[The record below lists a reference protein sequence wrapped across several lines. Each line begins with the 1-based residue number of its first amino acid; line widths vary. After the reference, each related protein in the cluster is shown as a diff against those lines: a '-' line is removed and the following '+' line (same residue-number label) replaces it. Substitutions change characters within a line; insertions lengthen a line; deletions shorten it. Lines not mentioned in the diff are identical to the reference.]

1 MLGAGGWLASRMAA
15 KRPPTL
21 ALWTARAAVFF
32 PNGGNNSEKVVSM
45 DRGRVGGVIDGGTV
59 ATVRWDELE
68 HWPHRALQLTPPDG
82 HKLNRRANRCA
93 TAAVRR
99 RELLGGLIP

>member
-1 MLGAGGWLASRMAA
+1 VDQAA
-15 KRPPTL
+15 
-21 ALWTARAAVFF
+21 
-32 PNGGNNSEKVVSM
+32 EEVVSM

-68 HWPHRALQLTPPDG
+68 HRPHRALQLAPPDAD
-82 HKLNRRANRCA
+82 NSTADVNRCA

>member
-1 MLGAGGWLASRMAA
+1 
-15 KRPPTL
+15 
-21 ALWTARAAVFF
+21 
-32 PNGGNNSEKVVSM
+32 M

-59 ATVRWDELE
+59 PPFGGTSWSTGRTAPSNSPHQTATNSTADV
-68 HWPHRALQLTPPDG
+68 
-82 HKLNRRANRCA
+82 NRCA